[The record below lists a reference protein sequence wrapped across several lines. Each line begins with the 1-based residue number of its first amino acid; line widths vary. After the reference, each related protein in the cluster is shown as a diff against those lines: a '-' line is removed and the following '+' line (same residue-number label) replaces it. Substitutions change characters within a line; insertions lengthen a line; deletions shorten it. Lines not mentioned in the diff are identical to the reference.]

1 MQVLVLWGFRARSGQ
16 SPPSPPPLSE
26 TGSSH
31 TEGRMGSQSLRN
43 GTSLGSHPSSAPSH
57 VVLTLF
63 PDLSQSRS
71 PLLCKIRIMRAPASQ
86 GVVRIRGKE
95 KKKTQQNGSR
105 NKQNTLNV
113 MPDISSALDQKLPSV
128 NMIFPEDLPHAHRF
142 LRLSIFSRGRPV
154 SF

>member
-1 MQVLVLWGFRARSGQ
+1 MQVLVLWGFRTRSSQ

-95 KKKTQQNGSR
+95 KKKKR
-105 NKQNTLNV
+105 NKMAAETNKTHLTLC
-113 MPDISSALDQKLPSV
+113 PTYRQHSTESYLPS
-128 NMIFPEDLPHAHRF
+128 I
-142 LRLSIFSRGRPV
+142 
-154 SF
+154 